1 MRQPVRITTDFP
13 SLDEVARAVGVPK
26 SRVKEL
32 VELARNGGTVRY
44 RERSAAKKGS
54 TRRARSRGGRS

>member
-1 MRQPVRITTDFP
+1 MREPVRITTDFP
-13 SLDEVARAVGVPK
+13 SLEEVALAVGVPK

-32 VELARNGGTVRY
+32 VELARNGGPSQSAR
-44 RERSAAKKGS
+44 RSPAKKGS